1 MTFRFLYSNVS
12 RCREEDYENHTS
24 KSVKRFQFS
33 SPLGPRKKKQKTKK
47 KQKPQLTYSQEM
59 AFVLLDLVA
68 NILIEEQL
76 AEDEGAHGLHIQ
88 TLRLRQDLLIGPVD
102 GSALLLLLEEKKK
115 IYLLEFFFLYF
126 R

>member
-1 MTFRFLYSNVS
+1 M
-12 RCREEDYENHTS
+12 
-24 KSVKRFQFS
+24 
-33 SPLGPRKKKQKTKK
+33 
-47 KQKPQLTYSQEM
+47 TYSQEM